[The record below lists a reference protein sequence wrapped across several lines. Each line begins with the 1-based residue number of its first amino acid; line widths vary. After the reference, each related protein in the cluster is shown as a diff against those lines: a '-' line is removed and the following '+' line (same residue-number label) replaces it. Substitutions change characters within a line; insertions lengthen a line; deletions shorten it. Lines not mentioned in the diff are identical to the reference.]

1 VKPALTGPELPT
13 LVVGLGAFGAEVC
26 ERLSA
31 FESRP
36 RSLRVDPTTPPEE
49 TAGRLIE
56 QAEELLGLG
65 RVLGSRAPGDGRRP
79 ALDLFVIGDL
89 GEQAVADAISPL
101 VREVGTR
108 LAVRFSH
115 IFRGHDSPNLA
126 LCPVLALI
134 GARDGRSVQAARQ
147 ALAGLEAIAKDS
159 SAVPRVLVIEQ
170 QSSRYELTRD
180 ETLSSVL
187 ALLSL
192 VLGGVLRHSEPLESF
207 LRAPPGELRD
217 GRIFAT
223 FGCATLELSVRK
235 YCVSRGAAEL
245 VASLRRDPG
254 SDASEGL
261 ATAERLVP
269 DPDDLES
276 RLARPEAG
284 DDLLELLRANVP
296 RLEFPA
302 IGWSHTPEQIRDVNY
317 GWGWFDA
324 LERTVSSLVTRLD
337 EQEMDELARVAD
349 ERGLALRRRAE
360 RDVRD
365 RIRELERSGPRG
377 WSAALRLAEQ
387 VRAVAERRLA
397 RLDRALRTAALPPF
411 PGTEGVQVAFRE
423 LREESTRRPRPYRL
437 AFFAALATIAF
448 AALLHHVPKW
458 ILVSLIQRRVSPL
471 ALTPSS
477 MSFELGAARFLVD
490 PPWVFFWLVAVIGAL
505 VGWWIA
511 RHRKQRHE
519 ALLATQGALKAAVRR
534 YLDDDVG
541 SSVRRYYETR
551 LSFSLRSWAYRILR
565 RVRELADAEAARLG
579 LIAQGLARLERE
591 LSTEARRA
599 ERPPAGAGDL
609 LYRTRASPELL
620 NKTYQAV
627 RPSGDLALK
636 LFAELPTAAPDEV
649 PEYLVPGRV
658 LSFVEPELEPGRD
671 VLASQ
676 AAPFVVEFVSE
687 LVGKLGASL
696 EIRGFDQRAAERS
709 YLFAPDWARDALA
722 EATRALGGM
731 PELLPHAD
739 SDRVHLVSMR
749 TALRR
754 DSIAVLAE
762 ELP

>member
-1 VKPALTGPELPT
+1 LTGPELPT

-31 FESRP
+31 FDTPP
-36 RSLRVDPTTPPEE
+36 RIVRVDPSTPPEE
-49 TAGRLIE
+49 TAQRLIE
-56 QAEELLGLG
+56 QAEELLRLE
-65 RVLGSRAPGDGRRP
+65 RVLESRAPGDGRRP
-79 ALDLFVIGDL
+79 ALDLYLIGDL
-89 GEQAVADAISPL
+89 GEQPVAEAIAPL
-101 VREVGTR
+101 VREAGAR
-108 LAVRFSH
+108 IAARFSH
-115 IFRGHDSPNLA
+115 IFGGHDSPNLA

-134 GARDGRSVQAARQ
+134 GARDGGSLRAARQ

-170 QSSRYELTRD
+170 QSSRYELTRE

-192 VLGGVLRHSEPLESF
+192 VLGGVLRHAEPLESF

-217 GRIFAT
+217 GRIFGT

-245 VASLRRDPG
+245 VASLRRESG
-254 SDASEGL
+254 TDASEGL

-276 RLARPEAG
+276 RLGRPESG

-296 RLEFPA
+296 QVDFPTIA
-302 IGWSHTPEQIRDVNY
+302 WTHTPEQVRDVNY

-324 LERTVSSLVTRLD
+324 LERTVSSLVARLD

-387 VRAVAERRLA
+387 VRAVAERRLS
-397 RLDRALRTAALPPF
+397 RLEHSLRTAELPAF
-411 PGTEGVQVAFRE
+411 PGTERVEAAFRD

-437 AFFAALATIAF
+437 AFFGALAALVL

-458 ILVSLIQRRVSPL
+458 VLVSLIQRRVSPL
-471 ALTPSS
+471 AFWPSS
-477 MSFELGAARFLVD
+477 MSFDVGAARWLVD
-490 PPWVFFWLVAVIGAL
+490 PPWSFLWLLLLIGAL
-505 VGWWIA
+505 IGWWLA
-511 RHRKQRHE
+511 RHRTKRHA
-519 ALLATQGALKAAVRR
+519 ALLDAQGALKAAVRR

-565 RVRELADAEAARLG
+565 RVREVADAEAARLG
-579 LIAQGLARLERE
+579 KIAQGLGRLERE
-591 LSTEARRA
+591 LSADARRA
-599 ERPPAGAGDL
+599 ERPPEGGGDL
-609 LYRTRASPELL
+609 LYRTRVSPELL
-620 NKTYQAV
+620 KQTYRAL
-627 RPSGDLALK
+627 RPAGDLAVK
-636 LFAELPTAAPDEV
+636 LFAELPPAGPDDV
-649 PEYLVPGRV
+649 PEYLLPQRV
-658 LSFVEPELEPGRD
+658 LAFVEPELEPGHD

-676 AAPFVVEFVSE
+676 AAPFVVEFVSQ
-687 LVGKLGASL
+687 LAGKLGAPL
-696 EIRGFDQRAAERS
+696 EVSGFDERTAERS
-709 YLFAPDWARDALA
+709 YLFAPDWARDALD
-722 EATRALGGM
+722 EAARALGGL
-731 PELLPHAD
+731 PERLPHAD
-739 SDRVHLVSMR
+739 PDRVHLVSMR
-749 TALRR
+749 TALSR
-754 DSIAVLAE
+754 DSIVVLAE
-762 ELP
+762 ERS